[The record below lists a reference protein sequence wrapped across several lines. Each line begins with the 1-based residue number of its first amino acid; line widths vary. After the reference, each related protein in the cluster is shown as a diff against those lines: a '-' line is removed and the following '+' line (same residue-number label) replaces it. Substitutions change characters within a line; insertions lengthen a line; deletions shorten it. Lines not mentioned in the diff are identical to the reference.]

1 MVEIGLKKE
10 DIDLRKK
17 TNIAI
22 IGMPGSGK
30 TTICKKLADLS
41 KKDFVDVDS
50 LIVSENNITIAD
62 IFEQYGEE
70 YFRKLE
76 CDMIQR
82 LSLIDNT
89 VISTGGGCVKNI
101 DNIDN
106 LKQKS
111 IIIYVKRDLE
121 KLETAGRPLSAG
133 GLEAVKKLFDER
145 RGLYEK
151 YSDIQVENN
160 TDIQDCAIR
169 IYKSYLD
176 YIKSNDN
183 KI

>member
-1 MVEIGLKKE
+1 LKNV
-10 DIDLRKK
+10 DIDLIKK

-30 TTICKKLADLS
+30 TTLCKELAILS

-50 LIVSENNITIAD
+50 LIVSENNISIAE
-62 IFEQYGEE
+62 IFEKYGEA

-82 LSLIDNT
+82 LSLMENT
-89 VISTGGGCVKNI
+89 VISTGGGCVKNE
-101 DNIDN
+101 DNINN
-106 LKQKS
+106 LKRNA
-111 IIIYVKRDLE
+111 IIVYVKRDLE

-133 GLEAVKKLFDER
+133 GLDSVKKLFEER
-145 RGLYEK
+145 QALYEK
-151 YSDIQVENN
+151 YSDIKVKNN
-160 TDIQDCAIR
+160 TDIQDCATR

>member
-1 MVEIGLKKE
+1 MENV
-10 DIDLRKK
+10 DIDLMKK

-30 TTICKKLADLS
+30 TILSEKLADLS

-50 LIVSENNITIAD
+50 LIVSENNISIAE
-62 IFEQYGEE
+62 IFEKYGEAC
-70 YFRKLE
+70 FRKLE
-76 CDMIQR
+76 SDMIQR
-82 LSLIDNT
+82 LSLMDNT
-89 VISTGGGCVKNI
+89 VISTGGGCVKNE
-101 DNIDN
+101 DNINN
-106 LKQKS
+106 LRRNA
-111 IIIYVKRDLE
+111 IIVYVKRDLE

-133 GLEAVKKLFDER
+133 GLNSVKKLFEER
-145 RGLYEK
+145 QALYEK
-151 YSDIQVENN
+151 YSDIQVDNN
-160 TDIQDCAIR
+160 TDIQDCATR

>member
-1 MVEIGLKKE
+1 MEIGLKKE

-50 LIVSENNITIAD
+50 LIVSENNITIAE
-62 IFEQYGEE
+62 IFEKYGEA

-76 CDMIQR
+76 YDMIQR
-82 LSLIDNT
+82 LSLMDNT
-89 VISTGGGCVKNI
+89 VISTGGGCVKNE
-101 DNIDN
+101 DNINN
-106 LKQKS
+106 LRRNA
-111 IIIYVKRDLE
+111 IIVYVKRDLE

-133 GLEAVKKLFDER
+133 GLDSVKKLFEER
-145 RGLYEK
+145 QALYEK
-151 YSDIQVENN
+151 YSDIQVDNN